1 MQKRRGKG
9 LLWAG
14 VVIGF
19 FIALYLVESD
29 TFGSA
34 AVAVHNGGYGTFD
47 MKSYDEKI
55 VAQVL
60 AQADAECR
68 EAYYRY
74 YGMDFVFIL
83 FFGLLQYMLS
93 GAVYRNTKAVLKWIA
108 VGVPIAR
115 GIFDMVENLLLLITI
130 SRYPDI
136 NSGMIRA
143 ASVSTQCKLWCIRI
157 WVVFILGG
165 LSYNAFRKSRLSGAK
180 RKQKVS

>member
-9 LLWAG
+9 FLWAG

-74 YGMDFVFIL
+74 YGMDFLFIL
-83 FFGLLQYMLS
+83 F
-93 GAVYRNTKAVLKWIA
+93 
-108 VGVPIAR
+108 
-115 GIFDMVENLLLLITI
+115 LICFTSNYDHITTI
-130 SRYPDI
+130 YPFHTEVH
-136 NSGMIRA
+136 S
-143 ASVSTQCKLWCIRI
+143 KYH
-157 WVVFILGG
+157 IL
-165 LSYNAFRKSRLSGAK
+165 
-180 RKQKVS
+180 